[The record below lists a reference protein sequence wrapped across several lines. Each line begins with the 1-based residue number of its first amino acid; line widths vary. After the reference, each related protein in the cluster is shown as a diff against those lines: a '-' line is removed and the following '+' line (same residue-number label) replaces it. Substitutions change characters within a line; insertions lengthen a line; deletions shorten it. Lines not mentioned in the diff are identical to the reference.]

1 MITKMGNASAIR
13 KSFMAFKTAFVTNP
27 FVVMSF
33 EGKIDPD
40 ACNSMAMQFGRYLST
55 SAMCL
60 PQGVF
65 NLSDAF
71 YETDSIT
78 VRVGK
83 DFRSYVSVGAY
94 ADSLNCGDEDYL
106 NSERWL
112 GVIAELF
119 SEAFLNENIPFPSK
133 ADLERMFVVGDN
145 YTETQKGL
153 QRGFSAA
160 KEMDRLEDILLDV
173 MSEYHKKFAKFAA
186 EELIKDG
193 SKNDAEAP
201 INRIYSMLP
210 FEIVSHVS
218 VGSIYDGILPIILAS
233 NVSVDQD
240 KLFHKR
246 IERGRAFL
254 EEFAGK
260 ELDEGDALG
269 VLAKAIAAKSKDLQ
283 PLMPGYLVDCLR
295 DEGVCAQLAQV
306 LCLTILSDELFEA
319 MPTL

>member
-40 ACNSMAMQFGRYLST
+40 ACNSMAMQFGKYLST

-65 NLSDAF
+65 NLSDDF

-78 VRVGK
+78 VRAGK
-83 DFRSYVSVGAY
+83 NFQSYASVGTY

-106 NSERWL
+106 ESERWL
-112 GVIAELF
+112 GTIAELF
-119 SEAFLNENIPFPSK
+119 CDAFLNENIPFPSK

-145 YTETQKGL
+145 YVETQKGL
-153 QRGFSAA
+153 QRGFAAA
-160 KEMDRLEDILLDV
+160 KEMNRLEDILLDV
-173 MSEYHKKFAKFAA
+173 MSEYHMKFVDFAA
-186 EELIKDG
+186 EELVNNG
-193 SKNDAEAP
+193 SQNDAEAP

-218 VGSIYDGILPIILAS
+218 VGAIYDGILPIILAS

-246 IERGRAFL
+246 IERGRVFL
-254 EEFAGK
+254 EEFARK
-260 ELDEGDALG
+260 ELDEGEALG
-269 VLAKAIAAKSKDLQ
+269 VLTRAISAKSKDLQ
-283 PLMPGYLVDCLR
+283 PLMPGYLVDWLR